1 MKQLEETK
9 SNGLALIPFLL
20 FIVIYMGAGIILQ
33 MRGVEM
39 AFYQFPSVVAMSIAV
54 IAAFVMFHKAGIN

>member
-39 AFYQFPSVVAMSIAV
+39 AFYQFPSVVAMS
-54 IAAFVMFHKAGIN
+54 FRAG